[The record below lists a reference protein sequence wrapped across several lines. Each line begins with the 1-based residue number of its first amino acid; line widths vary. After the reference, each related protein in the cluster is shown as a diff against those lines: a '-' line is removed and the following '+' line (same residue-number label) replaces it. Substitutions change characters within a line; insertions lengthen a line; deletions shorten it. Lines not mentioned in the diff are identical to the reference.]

1 MQRFIRK
8 RLNKIYK
15 LAVSVELVCSGVG
28 SLTKI
33 KDAVTEIKKI
43 SKQTLKGTK

>member
-1 MQRFIRK
+1 MQKYIKK
-8 RLNKIYK
+8 RLRKIYK
-15 LAVSVELVCSGVG
+15 LAVSVEMVCSGVG

-43 SKQTLKGTK
+43 SNQALEEK